1 MIDHTV
7 QCNTMMKIEDAIL
20 DERRWPAGAVTVIIR
35 FERGAATQ
43 NDKWPGSLV
52 WTAGAGR
59 RLGLPS
65 APHLALPCMTGS
77 REGWLNR
84 APRWHSR
91 TCTASSSDAVLSRSA
106 CPSVCLSV
114 CLLASPCCARCRPY
128 NTIPLLHL
136 HMHAL
141 RLPPCF
147 KCVLLP
153 VVRAYYYYQHQ
164 EQQRLLWGSSAV
176 RAVDCSLLYT
186 CTLGGDFGYD
196 FYTKESLDMMP
207 SSVALHVGMISPFET
222 ESRVNMGRE
231 SPDAQLASIIPFP
244 RRWSLEVVAT
254 PWL

>member
-7 QCNTMMKIEDAIL
+7 QCNTMMKIEEAIL

-59 RLGLPS
+59 RLGLPSPS

-114 CLLASPCCARCRPY
+114 CWRRHAAR
-128 NTIPLLHL
+128 
-136 HMHAL
+136 A
-141 RLPPCF
+141 
-147 KCVLLP
+147 
-153 VVRAYYYYQHQ
+153 
-164 EQQRLLWGSSAV
+164 AV
-176 RAVDCSLLYT
+176 HTTQFHCYTYT
-186 CTLGGDFGYD
+186 C
-196 FYTKESLDMMP
+196 MRCVCRHV
-207 SSVALHVGMISPFET
+207 SSVCSC
-222 ESRVNMGRE
+222 
-231 SPDAQLASIIPFP
+231 Q
-244 RRWSLEVVAT
+244 
-254 PWL
+254 

>member
-1 MIDHTV
+1 
-7 QCNTMMKIEDAIL
+7 
-20 DERRWPAGAVTVIIR
+20 
-35 FERGAATQ
+35 
-43 NDKWPGSLV
+43 
-52 WTAGAGR
+52 
-59 RLGLPS
+59 
-65 APHLALPCMTGS
+65 
-77 REGWLNR
+77 
-84 APRWHSR
+84 
-91 TCTASSSDAVLSRSA
+91 
-106 CPSVCLSV
+106 
-114 CLLASPCCARCRPY
+114 
-128 NTIPLLHL
+128 
-136 HMHAL
+136 MHAL

-164 EQQRLLWGSSAV
+164 KQQRLLWGSSAV

-231 SPDAQLASIIPFP
+231 SPDARLSSHPSLFP
-244 RRWSLEVVAT
+244 RRWSLEFVAT